1 MRAGDV
7 LHIDK
12 ESSQKASAT
21 RSYTLPECLVPSV
34 ETTRSVYTL
43 PGPYDTDEF
52 ITPKGKESFFDTVWK
67 VAFSSSRGGIRLEG
81 PAPEWSRE
89 TGGEGGS
96 HPSNVLGYGYPIG
109 GLSFTG
115 DSAVVFTADSPVQSG
130 FISLQTVLSCELW
143 KMGQL
148 KPGDEVRFSQ
158 CSWTQAQALERQ
170 LDHFLRC
177 VSDAVRAETTEDYSL
192 ALRIISDPTPGGSVL
207 YERAASK
214 DGLPRFIIRQAGDRG
229 VICDFGS
236 QVFDLND
243 RVRVQELVQTIF
255 DEPPSG
261 FERVS
266 RPHTMSVFVA
276 FDPATID
283 QAKAVSTL
291 INLEKSCTGAPVL
304 RGKTI
309 YLPMV
314 FDAEENK
321 QATQKYIETQ
331 RPYATYLPDNI
342 DFIRRNNGLE
352 TRDDVLRAV
361 DGVPFLALASSGLM
375 GLPIIMQVDPR
386 KRLTVPKSNP
396 SRSITPAGAL
406 GTGGNTSAI
415 YPVKS

>member
-1 MRAGDV
+1 MR
-7 LHIDK
+7 LDK
-12 ESSQKASAT
+12 SSSERAKTAHP
-21 RSYTLPECLVPSV
+21 YTLPENLIPSMQMAK
-34 ETTRSVYTL
+34 SVYTL

-52 ITPKGKESFFDTVWK
+52 ITPKGRDAFFNTVWK

-89 TGGEGGS
+89 SGGEGGS
-96 HPSNVLGYGYPIG
+96 HPSNVLGYGYPLG

-158 CSWTQAQALERQ
+158 CSWTQAMALEKE
-170 LDHFLRC
+170 LDRFLEY
-177 VSDAVRAETTEDYSL
+177 VSEAIASEASNAVSL
-192 ALRIISDPTPGGSVL
+192 ALGTISGPVPGTSVL
-207 YERAASK
+207 YERPAGE
-214 DGLPRFIIRQAGDRG
+214 DGLPRFIIRQAGDKG
-229 VICDFGS
+229 VVCDFGS
-236 QVFDLND
+236 QVFDLNV
-243 RVRVQELVQTIF
+243 RVRIQQLVQTIF
-255 DEPPSG
+255 DNPPHG
-261 FERVS
+261 VERVS

-276 FDPATID
+276 FNPNSID
-283 QAKAVSTL
+283 QSRAISTL
-291 INLEKSCTGAPVL
+291 IELEASCSGAPVL

-314 FDAEENK
+314 FDAEEN
-321 QATQKYIETQ
+321 QRSTEKYMETQ

-352 TRDDVLRAV
+352 TRDDVLDAV
-361 DGVPFLALASSGLM
+361 NGVPFLVLASTGLM
-375 GLPIIMQVDPR
+375 GLPIIIQVDPR

-396 SRSITPAGAL
+396 SRSATPAGAL

-415 YPVKS
+415 YPVES